1 MRRVLA
7 ESARLT
13 NDACNMNKT
22 ISPIRKDIHHGF
34 VSTALESSLRGLE
47 KEKNNP
53 TTADP
58 AFRASVGFRIVTS
71 TCQHSNICSTIAL

>member
-1 MRRVLA
+1 MRHVLAVSHAA

-13 NDACNMNKT
+13 NDAYKT

-71 TCQHSNICSTIAL
+71 TVLNIAT